1 MLAFAKKLKTGKR
14 YDLDDLHLKHKKPHH
29 QSKIPHELNTHSPE
43 VTTEAQE
50 QFNLL
55 DINSSPEDV
64 RRNQGTRMLKYMDT
78 TEDPCRDF
86 YQYACGNW
94 HKYHPIPADH
104 GGFDT
109 FEMLRENLDFQ
120 LRRLLESETAEGA
133 YNDRPISTDRPLETN
148 ELLPN
153 HPMPTP
159 YFEEV
164 LRNPK
169 TEYLDPIKKAK
180 FLYKSCM
187 KEDIINQRGAKPLL
201 HLLSELRGWPILEKN
216 WDASNFD
223 FIWLVA
229 QLRLYNN
236 DILIS
241 EWIGPDIKNS
251 DEYVIQIDQTSL
263 GLPSRDYFL
272 SETSRE
278 YIEAY
283 HQFLLDI
290 VYILGAPEDT
300 AVDDV
305 KDIIDFEIKLAMITA
320 DPEERRN
327 LTNIYARLTL
337 GELQAY
343 VPQFDWLKYFDVVAE
358 REVPISTPIVCY
370 CMGYLQELINLLS
383 KTPSRTI
390 ANYLLWRFVRHR
402 VNNLDE
408 RFQNAKQKF
417 YHLLF
422 GREASP
428 PRWQFC
434 VAQVNSNLGMALGNL
449 FVNAHFDE
457 KSKNDTILM
466 TKQLEDAFKEIL
478 VFSDWLDDVTKTIA
492 IAKVDAMRLR
502 IGYPDIILNRNM
514 LTDRYKDIKIH
525 PHYYFENSLS
535 ILMHLTRN
543 EHVKIGKIVDKNMWN
558 TAPAI
563 VNAYYSRNKNQIM
576 FPAGIL
582 QPPFY
587 HQYFPR
593 ALNFGGIGVVIGHE
607 ITHGFDD
614 KGRLFD
620 KDGNLNTWWTEEATE
635 KFRNKAKCIVE
646 QYNSFVVPEVNTP
659 LDGLTTQGENIA
671 DNGGLK
677 QAYKAYL
684 EWLERYNDHE
694 LPDLPLHSKQL
705 FFLNFAQV
713 WCGTSRPEAAKNR
726 LKTAVHSPGRFRV
739 IGTLR
744 NSLDF
749 ANAFQCPPGCP
760 MNPINKC
767 TVW

>member
-1 MLAFAKKLKTGKR
+1 MIINEYVSDENLLFKKRNKYPKKRTINKLYRWFMIFRHVLFLPELLLPIILMCVILTHFTSNKQDLNFIVDSKTDLPTNNDNNYKPYKLTRHISEFSHVRRKRDLGFDDMDFLKNFDLFAQVNSKPQPEQLKYSAVAPNNDTDNLGPLSEQFTLWDIKLSPDDVRKR
-14 YDLDDLHLKHKKPHH
+14 QGQSMLKH
-29 QSKIPHELNTHSPE
+29 
-43 VTTEAQE
+43 
-50 QFNLL
+50 
-55 DINSSPEDV
+55 
-64 RRNQGTRMLKYMDT
+64 MDL

-86 YQYACGNW
+86 YQFACGNW
-94 HKYHPIPADH
+94 QKYHPIPPDH

-109 FEMLRENLDFQ
+109 FEMLRENLDNQ
-120 LRRLLESETAEGA
+120 LRRLLESEDNQGA
-133 YNDRPISTDRPLETN
+133 YNDKPISTEKPLEMY
-148 ELLPN
+148 EFPPN
-153 HPMPTP
+153 QQLPTP

-164 LRNPK
+164 LKNRK
-169 TEYLDPIKKAK
+169 TEYVDPIRKAK

-187 KEDIINQRGAKPLL
+187 KEDIINHRGAKPLL

-216 WDASNFD
+216 WDVSSFD
-223 FIWLVA
+223 FIWLAA

-283 HQFLLDI
+283 HQFLLDT
-290 VYILGAPEDT
+290 VYILGAPEDG
-300 AVDDV
+300 AIDDV
-305 KDIIDFEIKLAMITA
+305 KDIIDFEVKLAMITA

-343 VPQFDWLKYFDVVAE
+343 IPQFDWIKYFNMVAE
-358 REVPISTPIVCY
+358 TDVPVSTPIVCY

-422 GREASP
+422 GREESP

-449 FVNAHFDE
+449 FVNAYFDE

-466 TKQLEDAFKEIL
+466 TKQLEDSFKEIL
-478 VFSDWLDDVTKTIA
+478 VYSDWLDDVTKTIA
-492 IAKVDAMRLR
+492 IAKVDTMRLR
-502 IGYPDIILNRNM
+502 IGYPDIILNKDM

-525 PHYYFENSLS
+525 ADYYFENSLS

-543 EHVKIGKIVDKNMWN
+543 EHVKIGKLVDKNMWN

-576 FPAGIL
+576 FPAGI
-582 QPPFY
+582 
-587 HQYFPR
+587 
-593 ALNFGGIGVVIGHE
+593 
-607 ITHGFDD
+607 
-614 KGRLFD
+614 
-620 KDGNLNTWWTEEATE
+620 
-635 KFRNKAKCIVE
+635 
-646 QYNSFVVPEVNTP
+646 FV
-659 LDGLTTQGENIA
+659 
-671 DNGGLK
+671 
-677 QAYKAYL
+677 
-684 EWLERYNDHE
+684 
-694 LPDLPLHSKQL
+694 
-705 FFLNFAQV
+705 
-713 WCGTSRPEAAKNR
+713 
-726 LKTAVHSPGRFRV
+726 
-739 IGTLR
+739 
-744 NSLDF
+744 
-749 ANAFQCPPGCP
+749 
-760 MNPINKC
+760 
-767 TVW
+767 

>member
-1 MLAFAKKLKTGKR
+1 M
-14 YDLDDLHLKHKKPHH
+14 
-29 QSKIPHELNTHSPE
+29 
-43 VTTEAQE
+43 
-50 QFNLL
+50 
-55 DINSSPEDV
+55 
-64 RRNQGTRMLKYMDT
+64 MKYMDVSVN
-78 TEDPCRDF
+78 PCQDF

-94 HKYHPIPADH
+94 YKYHPIPPDH

-109 FEMLRENLDFQ
+109 FEMLREDLD
-120 LRRLLESETAEGA
+120 LHLKKLLEEDNESDDKNVDDKIILQL
-133 YNDRPISTDRPLETN
+133 YNFNQTN
-148 ELLPN
+148 QTVPS
-153 HPMPTP
+153 P

-164 LRNPK
+164 LNTIK
-169 TEYLDPIKKAK
+169 TEFIDPIRKAK
-180 FLYKSCM
+180 NLYSSCM
-187 KEDIINQRGAKPLL
+187 KEHLIDVRGEKPLL
-201 HLLSELRGWPILEKN
+201 HLITELRGWPILETD
-216 WDASNFD
+216 WDASSFD
-223 FIWLVA
+223 LVWLLG

-236 DILIS
+236 DLLIS

-251 DEYVIQIDQTSL
+251 DEYVIQLDQTSL
-263 GLPSRDYFL
+263 GLPSREYFL

-283 HQFLLDI
+283 HQFMLDT
-290 VYILGAPEDT
+290 VYIMGAPEEE

-305 KDIIDFEIKLAMITA
+305 KEIIDFECKLALITA
-320 DPEERRN
+320 DPEDRRN
-327 LTNIYARLTL
+327 LTSIYARLSL
-337 GELQAY
+337 GELQ
-343 VPQFDWLKYFDVVAE
+343 VFLPQFDWIRYFEMIAE
-358 REVPISTPIVCY
+358 KDIPPTTPIVCY
-370 CMGYLQELINLLS
+370 CMGYLQDLVNLIS
-383 KTPSRTI
+383 STRSRTL

-449 FVNAHFDE
+449 FVTSHFDE

-466 TKQLEDAFKEIL
+466 TRQLEGAFKNIL
-478 VFSDWLDDVTKTIA
+478 MLSDWLDDSTRSIA

-502 IGYPDIILNRNM
+502 IGYPDIILNKQ
-514 LTDRYKDIKIH
+514 LLLERYKDIKVH
-525 PHYYFENSLS
+525 PDYYFENNLS
-535 ILMHLTRN
+535 ILRHLTRN
-543 EHVKIGKIVDKNMWN
+543 EHQKIGKMVDKNMWN
-558 TAPAI
+558 TAPAV

-587 HQYFPR
+587 HQHFPK
-593 ALNFGGIGVVIGHE
+593 ALNYGGIGVVIGHE

-620 KDGNLNTWWTEEATE
+620 KDGNLNTWWSDESTA
-635 KFRNKAKCIVE
+635 KFRDKAKCIVD
-646 QYNSFVVPEVNTP
+646 QYNSFVVPEVNAP
-659 LDGLTTQGENIA
+659 LDGMTTQGENIA
-671 DNGGLK
+671 DNGGIK
-677 QAYKAYL
+677 QAFQAYQA
-684 EWLERYNDHE
+684 WLSKHSDE
-694 LPDLPLHSKQL
+694 LLPGFNATNNQL

-744 NSLDF
+744 NSYDF
-749 ANAFQCPPGCP
+749 AEAYHCQPGTA
-760 MNPINKC
+760 MNPVGKC
-767 TVW
+767 RVW

>member
-1 MLAFAKKLKTGKR
+1 MIIKESVSDNVKFNRRNKYHKKKTINKFYRWFVLGRRALFLPELLLPVILMCAIFSHFTSNNQELNIILNKASENPRVIDSGNYKPYILSRPVSEYSHIRRKRDLAFDDMDFLKNFDLFAQIQPHYPKKVPKPVKVPSMLPKNKIHDPLSQQRNLWNTNISP
-14 YDLDDLHLKHKKPHH
+14 DDIRKH
-29 QSKIPHELNTHSPE
+29 
-43 VTTEAQE
+43 
-50 QFNLL
+50 
-55 DINSSPEDV
+55 
-64 RRNQGTRMLKYMDT
+64 QGQNMLKYMDL
-78 TEDPCRDF
+78 TEDPCKDF
-86 YQYACGNW
+86 YQYSCGNW
-94 HKYHPIPADH
+94 HKYHPIPPDH

-109 FEMLRENLDFQ
+109 FEMLRENLDYQ
-120 LRRLLESETAEGA
+120 LKQLLEDDADEGA
-133 YNDRPISTDRPLETN
+133 YDEKLVGSEKSLEMY
-148 ELLPN
+148 EFSPN
-153 HPMPTP
+153 QVIPTP

-164 LRNPK
+164 LKSPK
-169 TEYLDPIKKAK
+169 TEYVEPIRKAK

-187 KEDIINQRGAKPLL
+187 KENIIAQRGAKPLM
-201 HLLSELRGWPILEKN
+201 HLLSELRGWPILEKD
-216 WDASNFD
+216 WDPSSFD

-251 DEYVIQIDQTSL
+251 DEYVIQLDQTSL

-290 VYILGAPEDT
+290 VYILGAPEDQ
-300 AVDDV
+300 AVNDV

-343 VPQFDWLKYFDVVAE
+343 VPQFDWIRYFNTVTQRDVCL
-358 REVPISTPIVCY
+358 STPIVCY

-402 VNNLDE
+402 VNNLDQ

-449 FVNAHFDE
+449 FVNAHFNE

-478 VFSDWLDDVTKTIA
+478 LYSDWLDDVTKTIA
-492 IAKVDAMRLR
+492 SAKVDAMRLR
-502 IGYPDIILNRNM
+502 IGYPDIILNKDM

-525 PHYYFENSLS
+525 PDYYFENSLS
-535 ILMHLTRN
+535 ILLHLTRN
-543 EHVKIGKIVDKNMWN
+543 EHVKIGKLVDKNMWN

-576 FPAGIL
+576 FPAGKTNIAIYYL
-582 QPPFY
+582 HIY
-587 HQYFPR
+587 HNGTQRFRYFATTFLSR
-593 ALNFGGIGVVIGHE
+593 VFSARTELW
-607 ITHGFDD
+607 
-614 KGRLFD
+614 RYWS
-620 KDGNLNTWWTEEATE
+620 GNRSRNNTW
-635 KFRNKAKCIVE
+635 FR
-646 QYNSFVVPEVNTP
+646 
-659 LDGLTTQGENIA
+659 
-671 DNGGLK
+671 
-677 QAYKAYL
+677 
-684 EWLERYNDHE
+684 R
-694 LPDLPLHSKQL
+694 
-705 FFLNFAQV
+705 
-713 WCGTSRPEAAKNR
+713 
-726 LKTAVHSPGRFRV
+726 
-739 IGTLR
+739 
-744 NSLDF
+744 
-749 ANAFQCPPGCP
+749 
-760 MNPINKC
+760 
-767 TVW
+767 